1 MKQQV
6 WQEAWVVSAAA
17 ALKAAQSLHVLK
29 VHLVVDTGLGREGCM
44 LPEALPLAHAVP
56 SPFLFHTPYL
66 QRRRRC
72 CGTAGGV
79 EWLVQRAR
87 CMVDVC

>member
-56 SPFLFHTPYL
+56 SPFFIPYTLFAEKEKVL
-66 QRRRRC
+66 WNGRW
-72 CGTAGGV
+72 CGMAGAAG
-79 EWLVQRAR
+79 
-87 CMVDVC
+87 

>member
-17 ALKAAQSLHVLK
+17 ALKAAESVDVLK
-29 VHLVVDTGLGREGCM
+29 VHVVVDTGLGREGCM

-56 SPFLFHTPYL
+56 NPFFITYTLFAEKVL
-66 QRRRRC
+66 SN
-72 CGTAGGV
+72 A
-79 EWLVQRAR
+79 L
-87 CMVDVC
+87 